1 MIFFCALINI
11 LYYMRQLK
19 NWRNTLSVLFC
30 HSFSAHQ
37 APFVKWESKLASE
50 GLRAFS
56 DLSDAK
62 LDVATL
68 LWSDAHPHSY
78 TWGNTHLGEGRRVS
92 GVNVKHFSIFHS
104 FLQELWSGGWLCASS
119 SDKANERK
127 SKQRGG
133 EGIQQGVC
141 LQPERAA
148 STGLGD
154 EIRFSIRETCL

>member
-37 APFVKWESKLASE
+37 APFVKWESKSASE
-50 GLRAFS
+50 GLQAFS

-104 FLQELWSGGWLCASS
+104 FCRSCEAGGDCVQAARTKQMKGRANKEEVREFSREFACSLRELLA
-119 SDKANERK
+119 
-127 SKQRGG
+127 Q
-133 EGIQQGVC
+133 V
-141 LQPERAA
+141 
-148 STGLGD
+148 
-154 EIRFSIRETCL
+154 